1 MKTNTMPPISDQAT
15 ATPTNTAGL
24 MQMVP
29 AAALMIED
37 AAPAKGDEV
46 SYTVRGRVAAIN
58 GDQIEV
64 AIDMINEE
72 PAGPAMPEPEEDM
85 MEVARRADSDTANG
99 NY

>member
-15 ATPTNTAGL
+15 ATPTATAGL

-37 AAPAKGDEV
+37 AAPAQGDEV

-58 GDQIEV
+58 GDQVEV
-64 AIDMINEE
+64 AIDMINDQ

-85 MEVARRADSDTANG
+85 MAVAMRADKETAA
-99 NY
+99 Y